1 MVRPITAVLSITILF
16 FVISVAGCADEMAG
30 DKKAEATKDSK
41 RFDHLKKESDAQIN
55 NPDKVIKPIDGTL
68 VHMETFP
75 AKFVEPRPV
84 DVWLPEGYDAAADQ
98 RYAVIYMHDGQM
110 MFDQAASELGGTD
123 YLWDVD
129 KAISRLLQEEKIR
142 PAIVVSV
149 WNLPK
154 TKRRTEYMPQKP
166 LSEGSDSHL
175 AAEGSDITF
184 AEVSSDN
191 YLKFLVEELKPY
203 IDENYPTL
211 ADKDNTF
218 IIGSSMGGMISAYA
232 IAEYPEVFGGAACL
246 STHWNLAGGV
256 ILDWYQSHWPKA
268 GSNRVYFDY
277 GTETLD
283 ADYEPYQ
290 MQMDAIMRDQGYR
303 DGEDWLTRKFE
314 GADHSPRAWRERL
327 HIPLEF
333 LLGTE

>member
-1 MVRPITAVLSITILF
+1 MNRSTLAMLSITIV
-16 FVISVAGCADEMAG
+16 FVACSVTGCADEKSDHMDAM
-30 DKKAEATKDSK
+30 KKPDMK
-41 RFDHLKKESDAQIN
+41 RFDNLKKESDAQIN
-55 NPDKVIKPIDGTL
+55 DPNKVIKPIDGTL
-68 VHMETFP
+68 VHMETF
-75 AKFVEPRPV
+75 ATTLVEPRPV
-84 DVWLPEGYDAAADQ
+84 DVWLPEGYDAASDD

-129 KAISRLLQEEKIR
+129 KAMTRLFREDKIR

-166 LSEGSDSHL
+166 LSEDSDSDL
-175 AAEGSDITF
+175 RAEGSDITF
-184 AEVSSDN
+184 AEVNSDN

-203 IDENYPTL
+203 IDETYHTRTGKE
-211 ADKDNTF
+211 DTF

-232 IAEYPEVFGGAACL
+232 IAEYPDVFGGAACL
-246 STHWNLAGGV
+246 STHWNLAGGTV
-256 ILDWYQSHWPKA
+256 LDWYENHWPEA

-290 MQMDAIMRDQGYR
+290 LRMDAVMREKGYR
-303 DGEDWLTRKFE
+303 EDVDWMTRKFE

-333 LLGTE
+333 LLSND